1 MDNDIRDLILSQLKQ
16 QHQITLLIISCILI
30 LTGLVSIQYY
40 LIRNTYQLTSKT
52 YLGEVKKEITPVL
65 EATEIDSI
73 ESRLND
79 DVKRLCLKKAN
90 DSITLKEFNL
100 ELQSIA
106 AKGRALSQN
115 FFKSQYQDYPI
126 LKEIKV
132 RSKVTQIIF
141 KTNKVSDTVLKIT
154 DKPLVFIGE
163 DFKGTAFF
171 FNNGITVS
179 KVDQE
184 ADSIHK
190 AASYS
195 YRHNE
200 VTEID
205 ISNFQNIIWKKMAG
219 LLTAATALILSVIF
233 IFFWMY
239 RALIKQRKIAE
250 IKTDFANNI
259 SHELKTPISSLAL
272 VVKSLK
278 IDEINQSPKKLK
290 VLIDTLERQTDRIQN
305 VSEKVLESA
314 MKYNTDYQKKDI
326 VPFLKTIL
334 SDFNSEDHRI
344 YFEIGPDCLMISTD
358 YNLLERVILNL
369 LENAKKYSPAGT
381 EIKLKSYEYGSEF
394 IIEIKDQ
401 GAGISNEERQKI
413 FEKFYRISEGN
424 RHDIKGLGLG
434 LYLSQKMMN
443 SIKGSISLKSK
454 FGEGSTF
461 ILKIPTL

>member
-1 MDNDIRDLILSQLKQ
+1 MKQ
-16 QHQITLLIISCILI
+16 QNQITLLIISCIIILI
-30 LTGLVSIQYY
+30 GLMSIQYY

-52 YLGEVKKEITPVL
+52 YLSDVKREIIPVL
-65 EATEIDSI
+65 EAPEIDSI
-73 ESRLND
+73 ESHLND
-79 DVKRLCLKKAN
+79 DVKLLCLKRAN
-90 DSITLKEFNL
+90 DSITLKEFYL
-100 ELQSIA
+100 ELQNIA

-115 FFKSQYQDYPI
+115 FFESQYQDYSI

-141 KTNKVSDTVLKIT
+141 KTNKVSDTVLKLT

-163 DFKGTAFF
+163 DFKGKAFF
-171 FNNGITVS
+171 INNGITVS
-179 KVDQE
+179 KTDGE
-184 ADSIHK
+184 TDSINES
-190 AASYS
+190 ASYF

-205 ISNFQNIIWKKMAG
+205 ISNFQNIIWKKMAW

-278 IDEINQSPKKLK
+278 IDEINQNPHKLK
-290 VLIDTLERQTDRIQN
+290 ALIETLERQTDRIQN

-314 MKYNTDYQKKDI
+314 MEYNLDYQKKDI
-326 VPFLKTIL
+326 IPFLKTIM
-334 SDFNSEDHRI
+334 SDFNSEEHRI
-344 YFEIGPDCLMISTD
+344 NFEIDPQSLVIRTD
-358 YNLLERVILNL
+358 YHLLERVLQNL
-369 LENAKKYSPAGT
+369 LENAKKYSPAST
-381 EIKLKSYEYGSEF
+381 EIKLKSFVYGSEF
-394 IIEIKDQ
+394 IIEIKDE

-434 LYLSQKMMN
+434 LYLSQKMMK
-443 SIKGSISLKSK
+443 SINGSISVKSK

-461 ILKIPTL
+461 ILKIPAL